1 MTLLQGND
9 QLLEMPD
16 EVEPDG
22 QISQNQKS
30 RILAR
35 QAIPLMISTRQNI
48 PFVRTYKLILLRD
61 FDLSKDTPLDIIAQ
75 IFDIANTKGVGRF
88 DLNLELCFIDIQARH
103 FFKSDDITILK
114 TMPSFLHHSD
124 KSIRCDRG
132 DHPRDWVFSVLIDN
146 HERGAEIAEE

>member
-9 QLLEMPD
+9 QLLGMPD

-35 QAIPLMISTRQNI
+35 QEIPLMISKRENVSC
-48 PFVRTYKLILLRD
+48 VRTYKLILLRD
-61 FDLSKDTPLDIIAQ
+61 FDLSEDTPLDVIAQ
-75 IFDIANTKGVGRF
+75 IFDITNTEGVGRF

-103 FFKSDDITILK
+103 FFKSDDVTILK
-114 TMPSFLHHSD
+114 TMPSFLHHGD
-124 KSIRCDRG
+124 KSIWCDGG
-132 DHPRDWVFSVLIDN
+132 DHPRDWVFSVLIDD